1 MRMKKILF
9 VVCIFSL
16 ATLFAPLTGT
26 SVAAQRL
33 DGDLRGEIKDPGG
46 AVIPGAKVTI
56 TRQTTGLTRTV
67 DTTGS
72 GVFFFGSLLPGKYDV
87 EAEAA
92 GFKRYVRRG
101 VDVSANRVSDLSIE
115 LEIGDVTATVEVVA
129 GGQPVQTSTSTLV
142 GATFKDERLNSGT
155 AAAGSLDGDPIN
167 LAIIAP
173 GTTTQAGGV
182 AGVGSSIGGNRPRQ
196 NNFVIDGLDNNDP
209 SVTGPLVDMIAD
221 SVEEFTLLTNQ
232 FSAEYGHSTA
242 GQFITT
248 TKSGTNEFHGRGWL
262 YIQNRNLNALDNIQ
276 RASTPPGGDPPR
288 FDWQRYG
295 GQAGGPIFRDR
306 LFIFGAYERLE
317 LDQAATPVSHHLRLC
332 GHGTHRY
339 VC

>member
-155 AAAGSLDGDPIN
+155 AAAG
-167 LAIIAP
+167 
-173 GTTTQAGGV
+173 
-182 AGVGSSIGGNRPRQ
+182 
-196 NNFVIDGLDNNDP
+196 
-209 SVTGPLVDMIAD
+209 
-221 SVEEFTLLTNQ
+221 
-232 FSAEYGHSTA
+232 
-242 GQFITT
+242 
-248 TKSGTNEFHGRGWL
+248 
-262 YIQNRNLNALDNIQ
+262 
-276 RASTPPGGDPPR
+276 
-288 FDWQRYG
+288 
-295 GQAGGPIFRDR
+295 
-306 LFIFGAYERLE
+306 
-317 LDQAATPVSHHLRLC
+317 
-332 GHGTHRY
+332 
-339 VC
+339 